1 MRPTGQQ
8 DRALDGT
15 HQKKEKEL
23 LRNEKSGLRKPV
35 FVTSCHDLEVNKALF
50 YKGFQTRKRAVLDV
64 DDQSVVP
71 VKNEVLTGN
80 KTAGAVK
87 QKKVYNFLSL

>member
-1 MRPTGQQ
+1 MKG
-8 DRALDGT
+8 
-15 HQKKEKEL
+15 KEL

-35 FVTSCHDLEVNKALF
+35 FVTGCHDLEVNKALF
-50 YKGFQTRKRAVLDV
+50 YKGFQTRKRAVLKA
-64 DDQSVVP
+64 DDKYIVSL
-71 VKNEVLTGN
+71 KNGVLTGN

>member
-1 MRPTGQQ
+1 MKG
-8 DRALDGT
+8 
-15 HQKKEKEL
+15 KEL
-23 LRNEKSGLRKPV
+23 LRNEKSSLRKTH
-35 FVTSCHDLEVNKALF
+35 FVTGCHDLEVNKALF
-50 YKGFQTRKRAVLDV
+50 YKGFRTRKRAVLDV

-71 VKNEVLTGN
+71 VKNEVLTGH

>member
-1 MRPTGQQ
+1 MKG
-8 DRALDGT
+8 
-15 HQKKEKEL
+15 KEL
-23 LRNEKSGLRKPV
+23 LRNEKSGLRKTH
-35 FVTSCHDLEVNKALF
+35 FVTGCHDLEVNEALF
-50 YKGFQTRKRAVLDV
+50 YKGFRARKRAILKV

-71 VKNEVLTGN
+71 VKNDVLTGN